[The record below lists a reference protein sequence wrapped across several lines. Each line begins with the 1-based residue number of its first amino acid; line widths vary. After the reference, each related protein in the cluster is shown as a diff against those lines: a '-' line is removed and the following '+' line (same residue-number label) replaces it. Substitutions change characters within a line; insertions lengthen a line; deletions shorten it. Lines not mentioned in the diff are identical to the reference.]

1 MNYGTIV
8 IVDGSFQAPPNPSPE
23 GRRGFARM
31 ERGMDGA
38 LRPPMPAPKSGGT
51 TLVMELHY
59 NKNAYL
65 YGGPKS
71 PIITKVPV
79 SYSKTVRRLSTSGGP
94 VASAKRLVAEYAG
107 CAEAH
112 KVRGRAIALS
122 RIHRSISGEV
132 FRFPLEEP

>member
-8 IVDGSFQAPPNPSPE
+8 IVDGSFQAPPVSSPE

-31 ERGMDGA
+31 ERGVDGA
-38 LRPPMPAPKSGGT
+38 LRPLTPVLKSGGT

-79 SYSKTVRRLSTSGGP
+79 SYSKTVRRLSDSGGP
-94 VASAKRLVAEYAG
+94 VASAKRLVSEYAG
-107 CAEAH
+107 CSEAH
-112 KVRGRAIALS
+112 KVRGRAIAMS
-122 RIHRSISGEV
+122 RIRSSISGEV
-132 FRFPLEEP
+132 FRFPLEAP